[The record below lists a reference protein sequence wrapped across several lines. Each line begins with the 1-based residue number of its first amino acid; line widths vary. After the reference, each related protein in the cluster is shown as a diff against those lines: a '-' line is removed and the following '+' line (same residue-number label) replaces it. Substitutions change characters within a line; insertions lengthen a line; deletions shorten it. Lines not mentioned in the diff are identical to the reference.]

1 MKYLRIANLFGAVA
15 LGLVASASIAQPEPI
30 ENKFLLIRNDQP
42 IEAINLVQINEQTL
56 VAGDS
61 SGGWRVVNLNKCVGL
76 LNPDVKIRSRGIRG
90 LLVLSSG
97 QRFPG
102 KALSGAASSNDV
114 FVWNHARFGR
124 IEVPLDRVRTV
135 LLTADAEPTTSGS
148 ADLIVLRNGDVVEG
162 FVSTLGDPV
171 TIDDMSNE
179 GQQVSTEISLD
190 SVASVNIVTPNRK
203 PTGQRIWLSDGTV
216 LDVKNLLLGDDGIVR
231 LIRPDMIGGEYQLPL
246 SSIAAIMFDSTS
258 MTPFASLPPKQVK
271 GPSTRY
277 VVRQPKVLDVS
288 SPLGLARVE
297 LHGPLSVSYALPDSE
312 SRQLQ
317 FVAHA
322 QLPPTSGQWAD
333 FELVLRDDDKEVFRT
348 RLNYSQPSA
357 SINVTLTGS
366 VLSIQITEGEYG
378 PIQDRV
384 VLHRAMLLHK

>member
-15 LGLVASASIAQPEPI
+15 LGLVASATIAQPEPI

-61 SGGWRVVNLNKCVGL
+61 SGGWRVVNLNNCVGL

-90 LLVLSSG
+90 LLVLASG

-114 FVWNHARFGR
+114 FVWNHPRFGR

-135 LLTADAEPTTSGS
+135 LLTADTEPTTSGS

-203 PTGQRIWLSDGTV
+203 PTGQRIWLNDGTV
-216 LDVKNLLLGDDGIVR
+216 LDVKNILLGDDGIVR

-258 MTPFASLPPKQVK
+258 MTPFASLPPMQVK

-322 QLPPTSGQWAD
+322 QLPPTAGHWAD

-366 VLSIQITEGEYG
+366 LLSIQITEGEYG

>member
-1 MKYLRIANLFGAVA
+1 MKNVHLANLFGAVA
-15 LGLVASASIAQPEPI
+15 FGLVASALNAQSTGD

-42 IEAINLVQINEQTL
+42 IEDINLVQINEQTL
-56 VAGDS
+56 VVGDS
-61 SGGWRVVNLNKCVGL
+61 SGGWHVVNLDNCVGL
-76 LNPDVKIRSRGIRG
+76 LDPDVRIRSRGMRG

-102 KALSGAASSNDV
+102 KALSGAASNNDV
-114 FVWNHARFGR
+114 FVWNHPRFGR

-135 LLTADAEPTTSGS
+135 LLTADAKPSTSGS

-171 TIDDMSNE
+171 TIEDISNDAH
-179 GQQVSTEISLD
+179 GVSTEISLD

-203 PTGQRIWLSDGTV
+203 PIGQRIWLSDGTV
-216 LDVKNLLLGDDGIVR
+216 LDVKNILLGDDGIVR
-231 LIRPDMIGGEYQLPL
+231 LIHPDMIGGEYQLPL
-246 SSIAAIMFDSTS
+246 SSIAAIMFDSST
-258 MTPFASLPPKQVK
+258 MTPFASLSAMQVR

-277 VVRQPKVLDVS
+277 VVKQPKVLDVT

-297 LHGPLSVSYALPDSE
+297 LHGPLSVSYSLPDSE
-312 SRQLQ
+312 SGQLQ
-317 FVAHA
+317 FVAQA
-322 QLPPTSGQWAD
+322 QLPPTAGQWAD
-333 FELVLRDDDKEVFRT
+333 FELVLLDDDHEVFRT

-357 SINVTLTGS
+357 SINVKLSGS
-366 VLSIQITEGEYG
+366 VLSIQITEGNYG
-378 PIQDRV
+378 PIQDKV